1 MKSGRC
7 LSTDTLK
14 SLIHSEDAAG
24 IVPVVVVSIFCE
36 WTEVTLEDENHEK
49 IFVIRRGRKEIKG
62 TNSAINIKNQR

>member
-1 MKSGRC
+1 MKSGKC

-36 WTEVTLEDENHEK
+36 WAEVTLEDENHEK